1 VKPGTLRRF
10 VGYAGGY
17 LTLLTALSAPIGY
30 GIALHRFGPAAL
42 STDGLEGLQ
51 VATLT
56 GVMLGS
62 FALLVFRILPL
73 RMLDRAL
80 VQVESAQKATDL
92 STQDLRYLAHHDSLT
107 GLPNRNLFRDEL
119 EEAISSR
126 EPFGLLLLDLDRFKA
141 VNDTIGHAIGDALLA
156 TVAVRIGA
164 LMHEGDTAAR
174 LGGDEFAIICRSTG
188 EMQGLAELAR
198 QVIRNISMPYA
209 FPGHHIDIGTSV
221 GIARAPVDGEDS
233 ARLLKHADMA
243 LYRAKENG
251 RGQVHFFEKSM
262 EEEIDAR
269 HALERDIRTAIEE
282 REFELYFQPLVNAR
296 LNKVTGFEALLRWRH
311 PTRGFIPPSEF
322 IPVAEETGLILPIGA
337 WVLDQACEIASWWP
351 QGIRVAVNLSPVQ
364 VRPALFEEVVRALKR
379 TGLDP
384 QRLELEITETV
395 LLRDTEQTLAI
406 LGQLRAQGL
415 RVSLDDF
422 GTGYSSLSYLR
433 RFPFDKIK
441 IDGSFVKDL
450 PSKESLAVIRAVTG
464 LAKNLQVTTTAEGVE
479 TEEQLDQL
487 KREGCDEIQ
496 GYVFGTPK
504 PALALF
510 KTIVEINGR
519 ATQLGVHS
527 EPGAIQEVVAA

>member
-1 VKPGTLRRF
+1 
-10 VGYAGGY
+10 
-17 LTLLTALSAPIGY
+17 
-30 GIALHRFGPAAL
+30 
-42 STDGLEGLQ
+42 
-51 VATLT
+51 
-56 GVMLGS
+56 
-62 FALLVFRILPL
+62 
-73 RMLDRAL
+73 
-80 VQVESAQKATDL
+80 
-92 STQDLRYLAHHDSLT
+92 
-107 GLPNRNLFRDEL
+107 
-119 EEAISSR
+119 
-126 EPFGLLLLDLDRFKA
+126 
-141 VNDTIGHAIGDALLA
+141 
-156 TVAVRIGA
+156 
-164 LMHEGDTAAR
+164 
-174 LGGDEFAIICRSTG
+174 
-188 EMQGLAELAR
+188 
-198 QVIRNISMPYA
+198 MPYA
-209 FPGHHIDIGTSV
+209 FPGHRIDIGTSV

-262 EEEIDAR
+262 EDEIDAR

-337 WVLDQACEIASWWP
+337 WVLDQACEVASWWP

-364 VRPALFEEVVRALKR
+364 VRPALIEEVVRALKR

-406 LGQLRAQGL
+406 LGQLRTQGL

-464 LAKNLQVTTTAEGVE
+464 LAENLQVTTTAEGVE
-479 TEEQLDQL
+479 TQEQLDQL
-487 KREGCDEIQ
+487 KQEGCDEIQ

-527 EPGAIQEVVAA
+527 QPITMEEVIAA